1 MTRDPIAT
9 LTARITDL
17 NFQILQ
23 LTRRIEALEE
33 EGDNQRPARRS
44 PKDTSAK
51 NLDEITCRRLCVMDG
66 EGTERITLEV
76 DKDDNATVEIFDADG
91 TSRILYGAFADGE
104 AYMTCADGNGDS
116 VIRAR
121 CTAEG
126 VGTLEMPEDS

>member
-33 EGDNQRPARRS
+33 KGDDDKPARKR
-44 PKDTSAK
+44 PKETATK
-51 NLDEITCRRLCVMDG
+51 KLDEIICRRLRVVD
-66 EGTERITLEV
+66 EDGTERIALEV
-76 DKDDNATVEIFDADG
+76 DEDDNATVEIFDADG
-91 TSRILYGAFADGE
+91 TSRILCGAFADGE

-116 VIRAR
+116 VIAAR
-121 CTAEG
+121 CSSEG
-126 VGTLEMPEDS
+126 VGTLQMPEDS

>member
-33 EGDNQRPARRS
+33 KGDDEKPARRR
-44 PKDTSAK
+44 PKDTGTK
-51 NLDEITCRRLCVMDG
+51 KLDEITCRRLCVVDE

-76 DKDDNATVEIFDADG
+76 DKDDNATVEIFEADG
-91 TSRILYGAFADGE
+91 TSRILCGAFADGE

-116 VIRAR
+116 VIAAR
-121 CTAEG
+121 CTSEG